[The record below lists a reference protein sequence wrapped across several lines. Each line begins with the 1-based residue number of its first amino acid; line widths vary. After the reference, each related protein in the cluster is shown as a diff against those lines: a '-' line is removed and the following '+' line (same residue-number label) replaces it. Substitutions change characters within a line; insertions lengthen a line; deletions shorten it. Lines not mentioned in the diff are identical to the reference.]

1 MFKDQYPAT
10 YRAAVAYRRENE
22 RRERIKR
29 SLLDAIGWTPPEATA
44 DATPVKTTEVEAETK
59 TDTKT
64 CSVPSL
70 RLSVTDFAVIDIR
83 IRRDGDALI
92 ADIDLEGGHARQ
104 ADPERAS

>member
-29 SLLDAIGWTPPEATA
+29 SLLEAIGWTPPEAMAIATS
-44 DATPVKTTEVEAETK
+44 DATPVQATEDEAK
-59 TDTKT
+59 D
-64 CSVPSL
+64 CRVQSL
-70 RLSVTDFAVIDIR
+70 RLTIADVAVVDIR
-83 IRRDGDALI
+83 IRRDGNALI